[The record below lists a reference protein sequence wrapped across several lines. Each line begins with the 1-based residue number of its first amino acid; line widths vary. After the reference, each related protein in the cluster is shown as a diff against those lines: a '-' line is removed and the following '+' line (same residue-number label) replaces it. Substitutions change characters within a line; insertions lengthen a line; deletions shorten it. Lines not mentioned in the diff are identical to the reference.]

1 MTETAKLT
9 ASDGAAGD
17 QFGISVSISGD
28 VIVVGAHF
36 DDDNGPDSGSAYV
49 YVQSGVDCNR
59 NGQPDACDI
68 FLGVS
73 CDSNANFIP
82 DECELAP
89 ACPADINGDGLVN
102 SEDLTLL
109 LGACAAGGC
118 P

>member
-1 MTETAKLT
+1 MAELLAF
-9 ASDGAAGD
+9 DGD
-17 QFGISVSISGD
+17 LDEFFGESVSRSGN
-28 VIVVGAHF
+28 VAVVGAF
-36 DDDNGPDSGSAYV
+36 RSGDAGFDSGSAYV

-73 CDSNANFIP
+73 CDSNANGVP

-109 LGACAAGGC
+109 LGAWAAGGC